1 MSARTRFLRG
11 TRPRAD
17 TWVYPYA
24 REYSGANGNLC
35 GKRTLSQRG
44 GTEPAPYEG
53 SGQASGVRLGSGGAW
68 SPRPTGATLV
78 VRSKR
83 ADVGIGP
90 YGEKGKPT
98 QPPRPAAHSGASAA
112 RMGGRGGIAAEII
125 LKGAINIEQSLSH
138 GLWPCQL
145 PLHKGAFGDGG
156 CGLPRRP
163 CGPPRNDNGFLSFR
177 GQCAHWSWESV
188 LFTMDGGVGRPTKD
202 EGNGT
207 PSRRALRKAQL
218 ITRASRRAAK
228 RPRPRPRGM
237 GGNCSRDY
245 PQRGH
250 QRRTIPQ
257 SRPLAVPAPFAQ
269 GSLWGRGMRIAAS
282 ALRASSQ

>member
-1 MSARTRFLRG
+1 MGWKVFRNKGNWCEADLAPAGRDGARPLREQQS
-11 TRPRAD
+11 RA
-17 TWVYPYA
+17 VY
-24 REYSGANGNLC
+24 
-35 GKRTLSQRG
+35 
-44 GTEPAPYEG
+44 
-53 SGQASGVRLGSGGAW
+53 GGAW

-188 LFTMDGGVGRPTKD
+188 LFTMDGQRAAVPREWPPPTKFRAEIWGVGQVVVSY
-202 EGNGT
+202 GT
-207 PSRRALRKAQL
+207 AGDA
-218 ITRASRRAAK
+218 
-228 RPRPRPRGM
+228 
-237 GGNCSRDY
+237 
-245 PQRGH
+245 PQCRGH
-250 QRRTIPQ
+250 
-257 SRPLAVPAPFAQ
+257 SSAVR
-269 GSLWGRGMRIAAS
+269 WG
-282 ALRASSQ
+282 